1 MSNVRRRSLPDM
13 LFGRLIQ
20 FTTSQSREAVAAR
33 LSATILPTATAAS
46 FKPVRISDWVAQ
58 QQGKRFV
65 GNFDGSRFKLKLLQM
80 PGGRFR
86 VRSGVVVIVGSVED
100 QSFRACLRLPLFIQ
114 VFFLVFAIA
123 LCAGLGLSFFDP
135 AKKLPMLQ
143 AAMALTL
150 VMPFAVVA
158 WFFRREATE
167 AEHALRQA
175 VLGA

>member
-1 MSNVRRRSLPDM
+1 MSNVRRHSAPDM

-20 FTTSQSREAVAAR
+20 FTTLQSQEAVAAR
-33 LSATILPTATAAS
+33 LSAAVLPSATVAL
-46 FKPVRISDWVAQ
+46 FKPVRICDWVAQ

-65 GNFDGSRFKLKLLQM
+65 GNFDGSRFKLRLLQM

-86 VRSGVVVIVGSVED
+86 VRSGVVVIVGSVEN
-100 QSFRACLRLPLFIQ
+100 QSVRACLRLPLFIQ
-114 VFFLVFAIA
+114 GFLLVFAVA
-123 LCAGLGLSFFDP
+123 LSAGLVLSFFGT
-135 AKKLPMLQ
+135 ANLPMLQ

>member
-33 LSATILPTATAAS
+33 LSAAVLSTATAAS

-114 VFFLVFAIA
+114 VFFLVFAIV
-123 LCAGLGLSFFDP
+123 LSAGLVLSLFGP
-135 AKKLPMLQ
+135 ANLPILQ
-143 AAMALTL
+143 AAMAVTL
-150 VMPFAVVA
+150 LMPFAVVA

>member
-1 MSNVRRRSLPDM
+1 
-13 LFGRLIQ
+13 
-20 FTTSQSREAVAAR
+20 
-33 LSATILPTATAAS
+33 
-46 FKPVRISDWVAQ
+46 
-58 QQGKRFV
+58 
-65 GNFDGSRFKLKLLQM
+65 M

-114 VFFLVFAIA
+114 VFFLVFAIV
-123 LCAGLGLSFFDP
+123 LSAGLVLSLFGP
-135 AKKLPMLQ
+135 ANLPILQ
-143 AAMALTL
+143 AAMALAL
-150 VMPFAVVA
+150 LMPFAVVA

>member
-1 MSNVRRRSLPDM
+1 MLHSASDM

-20 FTTSQSREAVAAR
+20 FTTLQSREAIAAR
-33 LSATILPTATAAS
+33 LSAAALPSATVAL
-46 FKPVRISDWVAQ
+46 FKPVRISDWVDQ

-100 QSFRACLRLPLFIQ
+100 HSVQACLRLPLFIQ
-114 VFFLVFAIA
+114 GFLIVFAVA
-123 LCAGLGLSFFDP
+123 LSAGLVLSFYGP
-135 AKKLPMLQ
+135 ANLPMLQ
-143 AAMALTL
+143 TAMALTL

-175 VLGA
+175 VLGT

>member
-1 MSNVRRRSLPDM
+1 MRHSAPDM

-20 FTTSQSREAVAAR
+20 FTTLQSREAVAAR
-33 LSATILPTATAAS
+33 LSAAVLPAATMAS
-46 FKPVRISDWVAQ
+46 FKPVRISDWVDQ

-114 VFFLVFAIA
+114 VFFLVFAIV
-123 LCAGLGLSFFDP
+123 LSAGLVLSLFGP
-135 AKKLPMLQ
+135 ANLPILQ
-143 AAMALTL
+143 AAMAVTL
-150 VMPFAVVA
+150 LMPFAVVA

>member
-1 MSNVRRRSLPDM
+1 MRRSLPDM

-20 FTTSQSREAVAAR
+20 FTTLQSREAVAAR
-33 LSATILPTATAAS
+33 LSAAVLPSATVAL

-65 GNFDGSRFKLKLLQM
+65 GNFDGSRLKLKLLQM
-80 PGGRFR
+80 PGGRFQ
-86 VRSGVVVIVGSVED
+86 VRSGAVVIVGSVEEHCV
-100 QSFRACLRLPLFIQ
+100 QACLRLPLFIQ
-114 VFFLVFAIA
+114 GFLIVFAVA
-123 LCAGLGLSFFDP
+123 LSAGLVLSFFGS
-135 AKKLPMLQ
+135 ANLPMLQ